1 MVGSSFILDVEDRAL
16 IAGHFDQVS
25 ALVREPIAFRLDYPR
40 RFDALPEVRAA
51 ILRHCDS

>member
-1 MVGSSFILDVEDRAL
+1 MNAWTKGLRDERNPDPRRA
-16 IAGHFDQVS
+16 A
-25 ALVREPIAFRLDYPR
+25 REPIAFRLDYPR